1 MFTRL
6 ELVYRHFEG
15 QVVIQLVVTSQ
26 RHIDFVKEI
35 NLCCVPCSS
44 MTFLTK
50 KFDYL
55 ILLIFFFANEGEM
68 EKKLLTNHTVDKYI
82 RKKENIR
89 YAHNIIS

>member
-1 MFTRL
+1 
-6 ELVYRHFEG
+6 
-15 QVVIQLVVTSQ
+15 
-26 RHIDFVKEI
+26 
-35 NLCCVPCSS
+35 